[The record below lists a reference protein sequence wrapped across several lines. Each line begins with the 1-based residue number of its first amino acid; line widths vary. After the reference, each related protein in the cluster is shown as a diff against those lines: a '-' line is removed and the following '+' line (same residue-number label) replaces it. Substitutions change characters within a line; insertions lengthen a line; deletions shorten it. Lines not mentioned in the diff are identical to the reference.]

1 MDIKEFA
8 GKFIKAENEAWEKGN
23 FKPLEALEDPNV
35 VYHLMA
41 LGQETAGFEAHKQ
54 YITTARKALSNLRQ
68 EWKYLTGEGNLFAL
82 SYKLRGIFTGEIPGM
97 PIPKGKEF
105 TTDPLLLYRLK
116 KGKIAEVWMNGS
128 ITVAD

>member
-1 MDIKEFA
+1 MNIKEFA
-8 GKFIKAENEAWEKGN
+8 EKFIEAERKAWEEEDFSK
-23 FKPLEALEDPNV
+23 LEALVDPNV
-35 VYHLMA
+35 YYHASLLPEMVGRETYKQLV
-41 LGQETAGFEAHKQ
+41 LGMRQS
-54 YITTARKALSNLRQ
+54 ISNPRH